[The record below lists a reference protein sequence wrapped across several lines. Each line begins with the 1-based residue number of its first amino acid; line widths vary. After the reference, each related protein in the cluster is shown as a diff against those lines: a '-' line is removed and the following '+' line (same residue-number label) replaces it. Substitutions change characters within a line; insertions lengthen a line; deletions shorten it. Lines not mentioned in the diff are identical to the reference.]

1 MMEVLELFIT
11 TGFWA
16 AVIRIAT
23 PFIFGTIGELI
34 CERAGV
40 LNLGIEGIMTMG
52 AMAGWMWVYQGGDL
66 WGGVLFAA
74 CVGML
79 FGFLHSIFVVYLGLS
94 QHVSGIGITLL
105 ASSLSYFIYKML
117 IPATTT
123 PPKIVP
129 FDDVAIPFLSDIP
142 VLGPALFNQSPMTYL
157 AFLLVPMTI
166 YVLYRMPIGL
176 AVRMAG
182 ENPMAN
188 EAQGINVLAVRTGA
202 VMVGSGLMAIGGAF
216 LTISAF
222 DAFYFGMV
230 NGRGWIC
237 VALVIFAS
245 WKPGKAFLGAILF
258 ALFDALQVRANLM
271 TGGAIPYQFFLMMPY
286 VLSIFAMMIMARRAT
301 YPKALLQ
308 PFRKGDR
315 I

>member
-1 MMEVLELFIT
+1 MDILELFLT

-23 PFIFGTIGELI
+23 PFIFGTLGELI

-52 AMAGWMWVYQGGDL
+52 AMAGWMWVHQGGDL

-74 CVGML
+74 LVGMV

-105 ASSLSYFIYKML
+105 ASSLSYFIFKML
-117 IPATTT
+117 IPATTA

-129 FDDVAIPFLSDIP
+129 FDNVSIPLLVDIP
-142 VLGPALFNQSPMTYL
+142 VLGPALFNQSPLTYL
-157 AFLLVPMTI
+157 AYLLVPLTI

-182 ENPMAN
+182 ENPLAN
-188 EAQGINVLAVRTGA
+188 EAQGINVLAIRTGA
-202 VMVGSGLMAIGGAF
+202 VMIGSSLMAIGGAF

-222 DAFYFGMV
+222 DAFYFGMI

-258 ALFDALQVRANLM
+258 ALFDALQVRVNLM
-271 TGGAIPYQFFLMMPY
+271 TDGAIPYQFFLMMPY
-286 VLSIFAMMIMARRAT
+286 VLSIIAMMIMARRAT
-301 YPKALLQ
+301 YPKALLR
-308 PFRKGDR
+308 PFIKGDR

>member
-1 MMEVLELFIT
+1 MEILELFLT

-23 PFIFGTIGELI
+23 PLIFGTLGELI

-52 AMAGWMWVYQGGDL
+52 AMAGWMWVFQGGDL

-74 CVGML
+74 LVGMV
-79 FGFLHSIFVVYLGLS
+79 FGFLHSIFVVHLGLS

-105 ASSLSYFIYKML
+105 ASSLSYFIFKML
-117 IPATTT
+117 IPSTTA

-129 FDDVAIPFLSDIP
+129 FQDVAIPFLVDIP
-142 VLGPALFNQSPMTYL
+142 VLGPALFNQSPLTYL
-157 AFLLVPMTI
+157 AYSLVPIII

-188 EAQGINVLAVRTGA
+188 EAQGINVLAIRTGA
-202 VMVGSGLMAIGGAF
+202 VMIGSGLMAIGGAF

-222 DAFYFGMV
+222 DAFYFGMI

-271 TGGAIPYQFFLMMPY
+271 TNGAIPYQFFLMMPY
-286 VLSIFAMMIMARRAT
+286 VLSIVAMMVMARRAT

>member
-1 MMEVLELFIT
+1 MEILELFLT

-23 PFIFGTIGELI
+23 PLIFGTLGELI

-52 AMAGWMWVYQGGDL
+52 AMAGWMWVFQGGDL

-74 CVGML
+74 LVGMV
-79 FGFLHSIFVVYLGLS
+79 FGFLHSIFVVHLGLS

-105 ASSLSYFIYKML
+105 ASSLSYFIFKML
-117 IPATTT
+117 IPSTTA

-129 FDDVAIPFLSDIP
+129 FQDVAIPFLVDIP
-142 VLGPALFNQSPMTYL
+142 VLGPALFNQSPLTYL
-157 AFLLVPMTI
+157 AYSLVPIII

-188 EAQGINVLAVRTGA
+188 EAQGINVLAIRTGA
-202 VMVGSGLMAIGGAF
+202 VMIGSGLMAIGGAF

-222 DAFYFGMV
+222 DAFYFGMI

-286 VLSIFAMMIMARRAT
+286 VLSIVAMMVMARRAT

-308 PFRKGDR
+308 PFRKGGR